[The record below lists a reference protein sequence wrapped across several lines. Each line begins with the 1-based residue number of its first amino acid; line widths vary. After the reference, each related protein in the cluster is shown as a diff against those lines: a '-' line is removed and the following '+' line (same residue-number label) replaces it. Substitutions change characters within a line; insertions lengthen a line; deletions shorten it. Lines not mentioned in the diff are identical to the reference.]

1 MTIDEYE
8 PDNLILEINRKLAN
22 VTLQSSFDDESEYL
36 SRSNL
41 PTIKHALYSENPDS
55 CLRGVRMLRKYL
67 TQSSEHNQAHA
78 DDILSLEVLPRL
90 RELLLLHQ
98 HSGVQFET
106 AWIIT
111 NIGAGSTEQTTALL
125 NADLIPALVECLT
138 SKTNNL
144 RAAWALSNFAGES
157 APFRELLANNHA
169 LVAVSSALNDAF
181 DDIYEEA
188 RQHSYSD
195 SEMSVVAPVLRTI
208 INLTSGPDE
217 LSSRVLESSLV
228 LRNISR
234 LMQPGVSVAIRRDAF
249 LVVSNFAA
257 SNLSVVERVMNRP
270 DLIHSVLSH
279 LHAPEP
285 AYNERSPWTIPT
297 ESRKGHRTQ
306 EEWGI
311 TKECLWILC
320 NLTTLATD
328 ENLCLLLSDY
338 PTLPSLLGGLLHYIY
353 VPHNACIKAID
364 LIINLIARTNQL
376 TEVFPPL
383 NPRPANPI
391 VREFIDL
398 GVREILPTLCE
409 VSEKWSVLYERCAV
423 LSSMLGEAETEDGDG
438 DIASQFGLQASKY
451 KTTGANKRR
460 VLRGLEDGD
469 VRLIENAL
477 NTISISE
484 RE

>member
-111 NIGAGSTEQTTALL
+111 NIG
-125 NADLIPALVECLT
+125 
-138 SKTNNL
+138 
-144 RAAWALSNFAGES
+144 AAWALSNFAGES